1 MSDIEK
7 ALQDLIKAIESN
19 EAVEKVTVTIT
30 LKRPKTGKAEKPE
43 K

>member
-7 ALQDLIKAIESN
+7 ALQALIEALERN

-30 LKRPKTGKAEKPE
+30 LKRPKTGKAGKPE

>member
-7 ALQDLIKAIESN
+7 ALQSLIEALKRN

-30 LKRPKTGKAEKPE
+30 LKRPKPSKAQNPE